1 MSRKIPQPSRSPLLM
16 AGKTSAIDFA
26 TNRDRKKHESAPKRK
41 VNQHHSPPKTVAQ
54 PGASVDSDSSTS
66 DSLTG
71 EDADGTSSENAEADN
86 EGGNDGDTDVQAPSE
101 KQFDP
106 GEGQAG
112 HTHDSKKAMPG
123 NEEESY
129 SNDISKSSPRDD
141 SLGVPR
147 KTRAPSPLL
156 KNDINSDDDD
166 DYTGVDLIS
175 ESGDEGLAVEHQE
188 EKAII
193 DSEEGNIGLPLPL
206 SPPNSPSFSISSAD
220 FVNPDLEL
228 SPWLTDDPFF
238 AEQINLL
245 NPHSFANETDY
256 YGHNHGQDLVMPF
269 EDVPRRRVRFAEP
282 LMLPSETEET
292 ASLQP
297 DDATAPL
304 SESSSIKST
313 KDDSQPAEM
322 ASDAIESNPDG
333 HATSDC
339 SGTGPGYQTPF
350 EGFDSADNDDVA
362 SSAGNSSGYETD
374 EGETTDEEDVP
385 AFATTRPSALLRH
398 ASSNLSDRLA
408 SRSLPKTSSTKSPFQ
423 RRRGP
428 TLGSWVA
435 DPTKPMALIASS
447 GKELIVY
454 PAQRPASKGG
464 KVFPTISSNGHT
476 SAQPSP
482 RVLAPQLAAPPGLT
496 ATEESDVERSELS
509 SQGGAATPML
519 STSSNLMMSGLGV
532 RGGNLLS
539 GHALGPPEAFFPF
552 HSIGTDGRVVLDSLD
567 VDEDDDDDDDGESL
581 LNIEDF
587 IDFGEDSE
595 DSDHDDGSSTES
607 PKVAKSDQTDA
618 EVTPTVSQ
626 SARSASRSLFD
637 HLDKG
642 KVTAFRR
649 NQYDPN
655 TGLYRASSSS
665 SSSQVPSPIKS
676 NGFVAASAF
685 SPLKKR
691 KLSSD
696 FDPSLPNNAAFAKR
710 RMVSPH

>member
-26 TNRDRKKHESAPKRK
+26 TNRNQKKHESAPKRK
-41 VNQHHSPPKTVAQ
+41 VNQHHSNQTTVAQ

-66 DSLTG
+66 DSSTG
-71 EDADGTSSENAEADN
+71 EHDNGTSSENAEADN
-86 EGGNDGDTDVQAPSE
+86 EGGNDGDPDVQAPSE

-112 HTHDSKKAMPG
+112 HIHDSKKPMPG

-129 SNDISKSSPRDD
+129 SNDTSKSRLPD
-141 SLGVPR
+141 SLGVPL
-147 KTRAPSPLL
+147 KTTAPTPLL
-156 KNDINSDDDD
+156 KDDTNSDDD

-175 ESGDEGLAVEHQE
+175 ESGDERLAVEHQE

-193 DSEEGNIGLPLPL
+193 DSEEDNIGLSLPQ

-220 FVNPDLEL
+220 FVNPDIEF
-228 SPWLTDDPFF
+228 SPWLADDPFF

-245 NPHSFANETDY
+245 HPYSFANETDY
-256 YGHNHGQDLVMPF
+256 YGHNHSQDSVNPF

-304 SESSSIKST
+304 LQSSSIKST
-313 KDDSQPAEM
+313 KDDPQPAEM
-322 ASDAIESNPDG
+322 TSDATESNAEG
-333 HATSDC
+333 HATSDR
-339 SGTGPGYQTPF
+339 SGTGPGDQIPF
-350 EGFDSADNDDVA
+350 EGFDSADNDDAA
-362 SSAGNSSGYETD
+362 SSAGSSSGYETD

-398 ASSNLSDRLA
+398 SSSDLNNRLA
-408 SRSLPKTSSTKSPFQ
+408 SQSLPKASSTRTPFE
-423 RRRGP
+423 RRWGP

-454 PAQRPASKGG
+454 PAQRPACKGG

-482 RVLAPQLAAPPGLT
+482 RVLAPQLATPSGLT

-509 SQGGAATPML
+509 SQGAATPML

-552 HSIGTDGRVVLDSLD
+552 HSIGADGRMVLDSLGVD
-567 VDEDDDDDDDGESL
+567 EDEDDDDDGEGL

-595 DSDHDDGSSTES
+595 DSDDDDGSSTES
-607 PKVAKSDQTDA
+607 PKVAQSDQTDA
-618 EVTPTVSQ
+618 DGTPTVSPSAQ
-626 SARSASRSLFD
+626 SATRSLFD
-637 HLDKG
+637 HLDRG

-649 NQYDPN
+649 NQYDPD
-655 TGLYRASSSS
+655 TSIYRASSSS
-665 SSSQVPSPIKS
+665 SSFQVPSPIKS
-676 NGFVAASAF
+676 NAFVAASAF

-696 FDPSLPNNAAFAKR
+696 FDPSLPNSAAFAKR